1 MAEVDGLR
9 LGTSGSGR
17 SAATGE
23 SVDRWRVGGCG
34 DRPFLVGQYV
44 GGSDGPGEKLTL
56 FGLQPD
62 DDDCDGGGVCPT
74 TAADGLAAGSCRVP
88 LLKIG

>member
-1 MAEVDGLR
+1 MAVVDGFR

-34 DRPFLVGQYV
+34 DGPFLVGQYA

-62 DDDCDGGGVCPT
+62 DGGGGGDVCP
-74 TAADGLAAGSCRVP
+74 AAVADGSAAGSCKAP